1 MDTSTLVV
9 QFAGYSLE
17 ACLLVLV
24 FLRRRGQRLV
34 ALSVYLALLLA
45 IDGISRPY
53 VLYRFGLSSREYAY
67 FFWLTDVL
75 LTLAAFLL
83 LCSFFRRACLHEEKM
98 WRFLRLLLAFVFM
111 LVLGISSVSLAQNYA
126 SLFGIF
132 IVEFQQNLYFT
143 CLVLTTMLFVLIQRL
158 QSADEELTL
167 LVVGMG
173 IQFAG
178 PTASLALLNLARRQE
193 LARFLVAY
201 VGPVCTLGMLL
212 TWFWALTRIPEVLP
226 FRIPRERAQNWRPLP
241 PAKSEEGSACFLPR

>member
-1 MDTSTLVV
+1 VDTSTLVV
-9 QFAGYSLE
+9 QFAGYLLE

-24 FLRRRGQRLV
+24 LLRRRKQHLV
-34 ALSVYLALLLA
+34 PLSVYLGLLLA

-53 VLYRFGLSSREYAY
+53 VLFRYGLSSREYAY

-98 WRFLRLLLAFVFM
+98 WRFLRLLLAFVFI
-111 LVLGISSVSLAQNYA
+111 LVLGISSVSLAQNY
-126 SLFGIF
+126 SNLFGIF

-143 CLVLTTMLFVLIQRL
+143 CLVFTTLLFLLIQRL
-158 QSADEELTL
+158 QSADDELTL

-178 PTASLALLNLARRQE
+178 PTASLALLNLARHEE

-212 TWFWALTRIPEVLP
+212 TWFYALTRIPEVSPVRPTQEKGAEL
-226 FRIPRERAQNWRPLP
+226 RAVAPREV
-241 PAKSEEGSACFLPR
+241 